1 MDLRDT
7 PEEATFRAELRAWI
21 DENLTDEIRRGRFE
35 EAGRDWSRK
44 LHEAGYAGLTWPKEY
59 GGAGAP
65 YSHQAIFLEEM
76 ARAEA
81 PPHLGVIG
89 LGMAGPTIIAHGT
102 DAQKQKHLEK
112 ILSTEEIWCQ
122 GFSEPDAGSDLSAV
136 RTTARRENGHFVVDG
151 QKVWSSFAHIADY
164 CILVT
169 RSDPESERHAGLTYL
184 LVDMHSPGVEVRPL
198 RQITG
203 EAEFNEIFFTGV
215 EVPEEN
221 VVGEIG
227 GGWQVAMTTLLHERG
242 TLGFALTAG
251 LEAQIQKLIALAERA
266 GRDAGAA
273 RRDRAGVDRPPG
285 RPLHELPLADDAD
298 EDRDPRPGG
307 LRRQALVVGGEPA
320 GDEARAR
327 VARPRGADRR
337 ERRLLAAPAAPLP
350 RQHDRGRHLRDPAQH
365 HRRACARPPEEPLVE
380 FAFTQEQEELRRQA
394 RSFLEANPDAPLA
407 ELRELGWL
415 GVSVPEE
422 RGGGGLS
429 FVDEAILFEEA
440 GRALYAGPFLTTAV
454 VLPALPEVDDNAWS
468 VEVDGLVPHLDTADM
483 VLREDLS
490 TVAADGETLATVDES
505 RPLGRLDAA
514 DAIEVDDEFEPVR
527 LRLLAALA
535 AEAVGVAQKALELGV
550 AYVSDREQFGKKI
563 GTYQAVSHPLAD
575 TYVETELARSLA
587 YWAAWCVAEEDERT
601 PVAVASAKS
610 FAAETAVAACE
621 RAIQV
626 HGGIGFTWEHVLH
639 RYYKRAQW
647 IDAFGGHAAKQ
658 REVVAAAL
666 LDEAR
671 RPVARSE
678 S

>member
-1 MDLRDT
+1 M
-7 PEEATFRAELRAWI
+7 
-21 DENLTDEIRRGRFE
+21 
-35 EAGRDWSRK
+35 
-44 LHEAGYAGLTWPKEY
+44 
-59 GGAGAP
+59 
-65 YSHQAIFLEEM
+65 
-76 ARAEA
+76 
-81 PPHLGVIG
+81 
-89 LGMAGPTIIAHGT
+89 
-102 DAQKQKHLEK
+102 
-112 ILSTEEIWCQ
+112 
-122 GFSEPDAGSDLSAV
+122 
-136 RTTARRENGHFVVDG
+136 
-151 QKVWSSFAHIADY
+151 
-164 CILVT
+164 
-169 RSDPESERHAGLTYL
+169 
-184 LVDMHSPGVEVRPL
+184 
-198 RQITG
+198 
-203 EAEFNEIFFTGV
+203 
-215 EVPEEN
+215 
-221 VVGEIG
+221 
-227 GGWQVAMTTLLHERG
+227 
-242 TLGFALTAG
+242 
-251 LEAQIQKLIALAERA
+251 
-266 GRDAGAA
+266 
-273 RRDRAGVDRPPG
+273 
-285 RPLHELPLADDAD
+285 
-298 EDRDPRPGG
+298 
-307 LRRQALVVGGEPA
+307 
-320 GDEARAR
+320 
-327 VARPRGADRR
+327 
-337 ERRLLAAPAAPLP
+337 
-350 RQHDRGRHLRDPAQH
+350 
-365 HRRACARPPEEPLVE
+365 E

-468 VEVDGLVPHLDTADM
+468 VELDGLVPHLDTADM

-505 RPLGRLDAA
+505 RPLGRLTTADAA
-514 DAIEVDDEFEPVR
+514 EVDGEFEPVR

-658 REVVAAAL
+658 RELVAAAL